1 VLGVAGL
8 KGGVFLVKDVSNLL
22 AEQPTR
28 AKWQILQD
36 YHFGGFGKV
45 TPALTAF
52 MQQFQIQHALPL
64 EPIYT
69 AKTLFAFYDLV
80 EQDYFKA
87 GSRIVMLHTGG
98 LQGWREA
105 NP

>member
-1 VLGVAGL
+1 M
-8 KGGVFLVKDVSNLL
+8 
-22 AEQPTR
+22 Q
-28 AKWQILQD
+28 
-36 YHFGGFGKV
+36 HFK
-45 TPALTAF
+45 
-52 MQQFQIQHALPL
+52 IQHALPL